1 MRTPVSCNMAKVN
14 TFTGFFYK
22 TAIYMMVVSCVGEY
36 IEPEFT
42 EEELAFMENHL
53 AKELNIESFDVLDMN
68 YVRSLEQELANARN
82 AIAQLQFTNA
92 TLYNNNIMLGQ
103 RSMMT
108 NQSLKNEDL
117 NDGGPLTMEDLSG
130 HEVACA

>member
-1 MRTPVSCNMAKVN
+1 
-14 TFTGFFYK
+14 
-22 TAIYMMVVSCVGEY
+22 
-36 IEPEFT
+36 
-42 EEELAFMENHL
+42 
-53 AKELNIESFDVLDMN
+53 
-68 YVRSLEQELANARN
+68 
-82 AIAQLQFTNA
+82 
-92 TLYNNNIMLGQ
+92 MLGQ